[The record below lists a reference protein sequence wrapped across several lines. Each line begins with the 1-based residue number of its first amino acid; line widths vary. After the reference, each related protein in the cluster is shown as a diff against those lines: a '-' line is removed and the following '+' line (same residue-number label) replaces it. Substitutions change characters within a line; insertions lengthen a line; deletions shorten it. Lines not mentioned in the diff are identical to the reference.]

1 MKPVRVLTVKS
12 TLVAVL
18 ALVAVDGCN
27 LILGNESREL
37 DVGSGG
43 TAGIATGGSS
53 GESIAAGAGQAGAGQ
68 AGASNG
74 GSDAA
79 PVGGAPDGTAGESSG
94 AGGQTERPI
103 SPLVAP
109 TGVVFTPTGETE
121 GTITWQAVNE
131 ATTYTVEIATDATFT
146 ANRMSASVAET
157 TTKFSALKADT
168 PYQVR
173 VRANGTNDRVSDWS
187 TASGATPVNPPT
199 ELGLAV
205 YVSPQGTAI
214 GYSGHL
220 WIEDPDDLKNG
231 GASQKWHYARG
242 TGNAKCAAGT
252 TVQYQFDA
260 NYDGNARKGYKA
272 WGTTNEAYIV
282 KPTGRITFYVKAR
295 CVGPNNTS
303 KETSEI
309 SACRRSDNSGC

>member
-53 GESIAAGAGQAGAGQ
+53 GESIAAGAGQ

-121 GTITWQAVNE
+121 GTITWQAVDE
-131 ATTYTVEIATDATFT
+131 ATSYTVEIATDTGFT
-146 ANRMSASVAET
+146 DNRSSASEAGT
-157 TTKFSALKADT
+157 TTKFSGLKADT
-168 PYQVR
+168 HYQVR
-173 VRANGTNDRVSDWS
+173 VRANGSYERMSAWS
-187 TASGATPVNPPT
+187 GTSGTTPLNPPT
-199 ELGLAV
+199 QLILDL
-205 YVSPQGTAI
+205 YVSPQGTSV
-214 GYSGHL
+214 GYSGLL
-220 WIEDPDDLKNG
+220 WIEAPDDLKNG
-231 GASQKWHYARG
+231 GAGQKWHYARG
-242 TGNAKCAAGT
+242 TASAQCAVGT

-260 NYDGNARKGYKA
+260 NYDSAARKGYKA
-272 WGTTNEAYIV
+272 FGTTNAAYIV

-295 CVGPNNTS
+295 CVGPNNPS

-309 SACRRSDNSGC
+309 SACRRNDNSAC